1 MKRLLLSLFMTAVIT
16 TFVGISSYAETEPV
30 INGFSSEVYT
40 KDEAKFLTVKDEK
53 GDQHLFKTIALL
65 RFDKNG
71 VKFEV
76 GEGISREK
84 TETMIDSPASNS
96 TRTLN

>member
-1 MKRLLLSLFMTAVIT
+1 MTAGIT
-16 TFVGISSYAETEPV
+16 TVVGISSYAETGPV
-30 INGFSSEVYT
+30 MNGFSSKVDT

-53 GDQHLFKTIALL
+53 GDQQLFKTIALL

-71 VKFEV
+71 IKFEV

-84 TETMIDSPASNS
+84 TETMIDSSAPNS
-96 TRTLN
+96 TRTIN